1 METGR
6 DPRTLSRRSV
16 LFAAGAASLATLF
29 RPRVTLSAVE
39 GGLAQAK
46 DPLPSWN
53 DGAAKRVII
62 DLVVATTTP
71 GSPKFVVEGER
82 IATFDQDGTTW
93 VEHDPVY
100 SEVLFS
106 LDRIVELA
114 HEHPEWKTTKPFA
127 AVIGADKSAI
137 ASFAKA
143 QWEKIIV
150 ATHTGVSV
158 SDFNAA
164 AKAWI
169 TSAKDRRWQRPYTD
183 LIYLP
188 MLEVMSYLRANGY
201 RTYIVTGGTQAFVRA
216 YAEKAYGI
224 PPQDIIGTA
233 VGTQFN
239 GTNGR
244 MTLAPKLV
252 LNDNFSGKAE
262 DIYLFTGRAPKIA
275 FGNTE
280 GDAAMLEYTQA
291 GGGATAMLLVL
302 HDDAAREFAY
312 GPAEGLPDS
321 KIGAFSQALY
331 DKAKASGWHVISMKT
346 DWKRIFSWQ

>member
-6 DPRTLSRRSV
+6 DARTLSRRSV
-16 LFAAGAASLATLF
+16 LFAAGAASLAAVF
-29 RPRVTLSAVE
+29 RPGIIL
-39 GGLAQAK
+39 GQAN
-46 DPLPSWN
+46 DPLSSWN
-53 DGAAKRVII
+53 EGAAKRAII

-71 GSPKFVVEGER
+71 GSPSFVAEGDR
-82 IATFDQDGTTW
+82 IATFDEDGTTW

-100 SEVLFS
+100 TEVLFS

-114 HEHPEWKTTKPFA
+114 HEHPEWETAQPFA
-127 AVIGADKSAI
+127 AVIGADRSAI
-137 ASFAKA
+137 ASFTKA

-164 AKAWI
+164 VEAWI
-169 TSAKDRRWQRPYTD
+169 THAKDRRWQRPYTD

-188 MLEVMSYLRANGY
+188 MLEAMSYLRANGY

-216 YAEKAYGI
+216 YAETAYGI
-224 PPQDIIGTA
+224 PPQDVIGTA

-239 GTNGR
+239 GANGG

-275 FGNTE
+275 
-280 GDAAMLEYTQA
+280 
-291 GGGATAMLLVL
+291 
-302 HDDAAREFAY
+302 
-312 GPAEGLPDS
+312 
-321 KIGAFSQALY
+321 
-331 DKAKASGWHVISMKT
+331 
-346 DWKRIFSWQ
+346 

>member
-1 METGR
+1 M
-6 DPRTLSRRSV
+6 
-16 LFAAGAASLATLF
+16 
-29 RPRVTLSAVE
+29 
-39 GGLAQAK
+39 
-46 DPLPSWN
+46 
-53 DGAAKRVII
+53 
-62 DLVVATTTP
+62 
-71 GSPKFVVEGER
+71 
-82 IATFDQDGTTW
+82 
-93 VEHDPVY
+93 
-100 SEVLFS
+100 
-106 LDRIVELA
+106 
-114 HEHPEWKTTKPFA
+114 
-127 AVIGADKSAI
+127 
-137 ASFAKA
+137 
-143 QWEKIIV
+143 
-150 ATHTGVSV
+150 SV

-164 AKAWI
+164 VKAWI
-169 TSAKDRRWQRPYTD
+169 SSAKDRRWQRRYTD

-188 MLEVMSYLRANGY
+188 MIEAMSYLRANGY

-216 YAEKAYGI
+216 YAETAYGI
-224 PPQDIIGTA
+224 PPQDVIGTA

-239 GTNGR
+239 GANGG

-291 GGGATAMLLVL
+291 GGGASAMLLVL

-331 DKAKASGWHVISMKT
+331 DKAKASGWHVISMKD
-346 DWKRIFSWQ
+346 DWKRIFSWE